1 MTLKQNTAQ
10 KSKLHPKNLHNDH
23 YDFARLE
30 ENHPLLSKHTYQLRG
45 RTTLD
50 FSDSDAVIQLNCAL
64 LKTYYKVDHW
74 QIPDGYLCP
83 PIPGRVDYIHY
94 LADLLQ
100 RAYPDRSINS
110 PKITVLDIGT
120 GASCIYPI
128 LGQRCYQ
135 WSFIGSDIDP
145 ISVNTAKQ
153 IIAANPGLAKRV
165 KIKQQKSPAH
175 FFEGILDS
183 QMKIDLTMCN
193 PPFHRSLKE
202 ALSGNKRKRDNLQK
216 NRLHNLSKSVNNLN
230 FGGQQ
235 AELFC
240 QGGELQ
246 FIKSM
251 VKESKQ
257 FAHQV
262 LYFSTLVSK
271 TDNLNAIKLAL
282 KKVNAVDIQTVKM
295 HQGNKTSRFI
305 AWSFLDA
312 EQRRVWKKPD
322 LVKKQTN

>member
-1 MTLKQNTAQ
+1 MTLKKSTAN
-10 KSKLHPKNLHNDH
+10 KPKLHPNNLHNNH

-30 ENHPLLSKHTYQLRG
+30 EKHPLLSQYTYQLRG

-64 LKTYYKVDHW
+64 LKTYYKIEHW

-100 RAYPDRSINS
+100 RAYPDSSINS

-153 IIAANPGLAKRV
+153 IIAANKGLAKRV
-165 KIKQQKSPAH
+165 KIKQQKSSSH

-183 QMKIDLTMCN
+183 HIKIDLTMCN
-193 PPFHRSLKE
+193 PPFHSSLEE
-202 ALSGNKRKRDNLQK
+202 ALSGNKRKRDNLQT
-216 NRLHNLSKSVNNLN
+216 NRQHKSSKPVKNLN

-235 AELFC
+235 AELYC

-251 VKESKQ
+251 INESKR

-271 TDNLNAIKLAL
+271 ADNLSAIKLAL
-282 KKVNAVDIQTVKM
+282 KKANAVDIQVVKM
-295 HQGNKTSRFI
+295 HQGNKTSRFV

-312 EQRRVWKKPD
+312 EQRKAWKSAD
-322 LVKKQTN
+322 LAKR